1 MTGNNLLC
9 PMLDFVRANDLF
21 IAVIQYFIF
30 IRTHFYKKI
39 EARYNQNLRYFLKKF
54 AGWNSLE
61 DKKIRTFW
69 ASIRTWNS
77 LKSAYVVVFG
87 QKMFKRSIKM
97 QNYVTILQ
105 FEVNFQALVTYFWEI
120 FQKCR
125 KYAVRTPEIK
135 KKNKKIQHQNSWR

>member
-21 IAVIQYFIF
+21 IAVIQYFFF

-39 EARYNQNLRYFLKKF
+39 EARYAQNLRYFLRKF

-69 ASIRTWNS
+69 ASIRTWSS
-77 LKSAYVVVFG
+77 LKSAYVVGFG

-97 QNYVTILQ
+97 QNYFTILQ
-105 FEVNFQALVTYFWEI
+105 FEVNFQALKTV
-120 FQKCR
+120 R
-125 KYAVRTPEIK
+125 KI
-135 KKNKKIQHQNSWR
+135 